1 MSTATADRDQ
11 HEYVT
16 EVPAMYRNMPSE
28 PAVTIGMSKVGGGT
42 VGTAYP
48 GSWEYA
54 VTVNGCEII
63 TGGDL
68 RSGMPD
74 THEGMARCLASFLA
88 AAGESL
94 YLSEDGESPYA
105 GEYTGDASV
114 FLISEY
120 ERLSAFADNAL

>member
-1 MSTATADRDQ
+1 MNTAIADQ

-16 EVPAMYRNMPSE
+16 EVPGMYRNMPSE
-28 PAVTIGMSKVGGGT
+28 PTITIGMNKTGGGT
-42 VGTAYP
+42 LGHTYTGT
-48 GSWEYA
+48 WEYA
-54 VTVNGCEII
+54 VIVNGCEII
-63 TGGDL
+63 TGDDL

-114 FLISEY
+114 FLIGEY
-120 ERLSAFADNAL
+120 ERLSAFADNMLQS